1 MKILITSDTY
11 ENQVCGVSSSIATL
25 KDELINRGHDVR
37 VLLLS
42 NNRKSKIKNNDYCIG
57 SFPLYLID
65 FRQSI
70 KYHDKIINEIVSW
83 NPDIIHIQ
91 TEWFAGDVGRKIA
104 KKCNCPYINTF
115 HTLWDEFTMGLI
127 PIKKVRKLNAKRLVK
142 KTYKNSSA
150 IIVPSDKMLDY
161 LKKVNIDLPTY
172 IVPTGVDIDKF
183 NQKLSTIEEDKIKS
197 DLGLDKNSKVLMFIG
212 RVAKEKN
219 LEELIDFLQDLVSK
233 NENIVLVIGGDGP
246 DMGHLKNRVKHLN
259 MEEHVRFAGVIPPE
273 DTYKYYNIGD
283 IFVSSSTCETQGI
296 TYMEALAS
304 SLPLV
309 CRYDKSLDHVIENGV
324 DGFTY
329 TSKDEY
335 VNSILRILGDEDY
348 HAQLRSNAFKSSL
361 KFSKEK
367 FGRDIE
373 KVYFNAVNNGLK

>member
-11 ENQVCGVSSSIATL
+11 ENQICGVSSSIAVL
-25 KDELINRGHDVR
+25 KKELINRGHDVR

-42 NNRKSKIKNNDYCIG
+42 KDRKSKIINNDYYIG

-70 KYHDKIINEIVSW
+70 RYRDRIVDKIISW

-91 TEWFAGDVGRKIA
+91 TEWYAGNIARKIA

-127 PIKKVRKLNAKRLVK
+127 PIKKLRILNAKRLVK

-150 IIVPSDKMLDY
+150 IIVPSEKMIAY
-161 LKKVNIDLPTY
+161 LKKLNIALPTY
-172 IVPTGVDIDKF
+172 TVPTGVDIDNF
-183 NQKLSTIEEDKIKS
+183 NQKLSISEKNKLKS
-197 DLGLDKNSKVLMFIG
+197 ELDLDENSKVLISVG

-219 LEELIDFLQDLVSK
+219 LEELIDFLPDLLSK
-233 NENIVLVIGGDGP
+233 NENIMLIIVGDGP
-246 DMGHLKNRVKHLN
+246 DIHNLKNKVKYMN
-259 MEEHVRFAGVIPPE
+259 MSDHVRFTGAVQPE

-304 SLPLV
+304 SIPLV
-309 CRYDKSLDHVIENGV
+309 CRYDKSIDNVIKNGY
-324 DGFTY
+324 DGFAY
-329 TSKDEY
+329 TLKEEY
-335 VNSILRILGDEDY
+335 IYSILKILGDEEY
-348 HAQLRSNAFKSSL
+348 HAQLKSNAFKSSL
-361 KFSKEK
+361 RFSKEK
-367 FGRDIE
+367 FGSDIE
-373 KVYFNAVNNGLK
+373 EIYLNILNDWR